1 MNQNYDKW
9 KRQIPENTESPAD
22 LGELYTKCFACGK
35 ENPIGL
41 KLNFHKEGEMVKA
54 EFSLG
59 ELYQGWPGIIHG
71 GILCTVLDEA
81 MGYALVFEG
90 ILSYVT
96 ARTEMRFRNQVRSE
110 EPLIV
115 TGRIDKRARN
125 LIWTSANIARKKVG
139 TILTEGKAVMFDTG
153 EQFTP

>member
-1 MNQNYDKW
+1 MNQDYNKW
-9 KRQIPENTESPAD
+9 RKQIIENNELPAD
-22 LGELYTKCFACGK
+22 LSELYTKCFACGK

-41 KLNFHKEGEMVKA
+41 KLSFRKEGKIVKA
-54 EFSLG
+54 EFILS

-96 ARTEMRFRNQVRSE
+96 ARAEMRFKDQVRSQD
-110 EPLIV
+110 PLIV
-115 TGRIDKRARN
+115 TGKIDKMARN
-125 LIWTSANIARKKVG
+125 LIWTSAHIARKEDG